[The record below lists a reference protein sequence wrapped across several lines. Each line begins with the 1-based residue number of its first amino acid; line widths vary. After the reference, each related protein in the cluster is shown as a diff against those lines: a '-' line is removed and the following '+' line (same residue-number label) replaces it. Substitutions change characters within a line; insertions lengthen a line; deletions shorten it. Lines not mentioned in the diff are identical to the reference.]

1 MTITSRTN
9 SRLTEIRRLAGAGA
23 RARSG
28 RFVVEGEDLVM
39 AADAAGVSALYVLCA
54 QGFAGVARPG
64 CLEVEPSLLA
74 SVCALRQG
82 SRVVGVFEQRWSER
96 AGGPLAVALLG
107 VRDPG
112 NVGTVIRAAH
122 AFGASSVALGPGCAD
137 PYGPKA
143 VRASMGAIFET
154 ALARFATVAE
164 LPGRI
169 VALVA
174 GVERALRGPLEGAAT
189 LLVGGERD
197 GLPGDVLAA
206 CDDVR
211 AIPQIAGDSL
221 NAAMA
226 ATVALY
232 EATRMADR

>member
-1 MTITSRTN
+1 MTITSKTN
-9 SRLTEIRRLAGAGA
+9 RHLIEIRRLAGAGA
-23 RARSG
+23 RDRSR
-28 RFVVEGEDLVM
+28 RFVVEGEDLLM
-39 AADAAGVSALYVLCA
+39 AADAAGVSAHYVLCA
-54 QGFAGVARPG
+54 QGRADTSRPG
-64 CLEVEPSLLA
+64 WLEVEPSLLA
-74 SVCALRQG
+74 SVCVLRQG
-82 SRVVGVFEQRWSER
+82 SRVVGVFEQRWGER
-96 AGGPLAVALLG
+96 PLGPLAIALWG

-112 NVGTVIRAAH
+112 NVGTVIRAAQ

-143 VRASMGAIFET
+143 VRASMGAIFGMPPD
-154 ALARFATVAE
+154 RFASIAE
-164 LPGRI
+164 LPGRV

-174 GVERALRGPLEGAAT
+174 GAERALRGPLVGEVT

-197 GLPGDVLAA
+197 GVPNDVLAT
-206 CDDVR
+206 CDEVR
-211 AIPQIAGDSL
+211 AIPQVAGDSL